1 MTKHLLFVADEH
13 VLLRRKGVPA
23 DFEKARYIQLFDQLL
38 NLSVSKYCA
47 AVIHGGDL
55 FDRSPTLQETALVVS
70 YLNAVIKPTYIISG
84 NHEQIKKDT
93 TFLSELSNMVSNP
106 LVSIIFDYAT
116 YNIANRAIDF
126 IPFNRLKQFEKEG
139 NSELNSELLITHVRG
154 CIPPHVTP
162 EVDLGIF
169 DRWKMVL
176 AGDLHSHSNSQRNI
190 VYSGSPLTTSFYRNK
205 PKKGILKVDLGTL
218 DIEFIDLNLPALLK
232 LTVESKDDIVENTSQ
247 DFIAYDIVP
256 KVEAIIEAK
265 EDTVFHKESSREDA
279 ILAVLDAEES
289 KKQEVINLYVN
300 IIRGR
305 GY

>member
-1 MTKHLLFVADEH
+1 MTKHLLFCADEH
-13 VLLRRKGVPA
+13 VLFRRKGVPA
-23 DFEKARYIQLFDQLL
+23 DFEKLRYSQLFDQLL
-38 NLSVSKYCA
+38 NLSASSSCV
-47 AVIHGGDL
+47 AVCHGGDC
-55 FDRSPTLQETALVVS
+55 FDRAPTIQETALVVR

-106 LVSIIFDYAT
+106 LVTIISDFAT
-116 YNIANRAIDF
+116 YNIANIAIDF

-139 NSELNSELLITHVRG
+139 NTDLNSKLLVTHVRG
-154 CIPPHVTP
+154 EIPPHITP
-162 EVDLGIF
+162 EVDLSIF
-169 DRWKMVL
+169 DRWKLVL

-190 VYSGSPLTTSFYRNK
+190 VYPGSPLTTSFYRNK
-205 PKKGILKVDLGTL
+205 PKKGILKVDLDTL
-218 DIEFIDLNLPALLK
+218 SVDFIDLNLPALLK

-265 EDTVFHKESSREDA
+265 EDTVFHKEASREAA
-279 ILAVLDAEES
+279 ILAVLETTEA
-289 KKQEVINLYVN
+289 KKQEVIQLYVDITRN
-300 IIRGR
+300 R

>member
-1 MTKHLLFVADEH
+1 MTKHMLFCADEH
-13 VLLRRKGVPA
+13 VLFRRKGVPA
-23 DFEKARYIQLFDQLL
+23 DFERARYSKLFNNLL
-38 NLSVSKYCA
+38 NLSTNPNCV
-47 AVIHGGDL
+47 AVCHGGDC
-55 FDRSPTLQETALVVS
+55 FDRAPTIQETALVVR

-93 TFLSELSNMVSNP
+93 TFLSELTNMVTNP
-106 LVSIIFDYAT
+106 LVKVISNYAT
-116 YNIANRAIDF
+116 YNIGGKSVDF

-139 NSELNSELLITHVRG
+139 NTELNSELLITHVRG

-162 EVDLGIF
+162 EVDLNIF
-169 DRWKMVL
+169 DRWKLVL

-190 VYSGSPLTTSFYRNK
+190 IYPGSPLTTSFYRNR
-205 PKKGILKVDLGTL
+205 PEKGILKVDLGTL
-218 DIEFIDLNLPALLK
+218 DIEFIDLNLPALIK
-232 LTVESKDDIVENTSQ
+232 LTVASKDDIVENTSQ

>member
-1 MTKHLLFVADEH
+1 MTKHLLFCADEH
-13 VLLRRKGVPA
+13 VLFRRKGVPTE
-23 DFEKARYIQLFDQLL
+23 FEKSRYGQLFDYLL
-38 NLSVSKYCA
+38 NLSAYPSCV

-55 FDRSPTLQETALVVS
+55 FDRAPTIQETALVVR

-106 LVSIIFDYAT
+106 LVSIITDYAT
-116 YNIANRAIDF
+116 YNIADRAIDF

-139 NSELNSELLITHVRG
+139 NTELNSELLITHVRG
-154 CIPPHVTP
+154 EIPPHITP
-162 EVDLGIF
+162 EVDLSIF
-169 DRWKMVL
+169 DRWKLVL

-190 VYSGSPLTTSFYRNK
+190 VYPGSPLTTSFYRNK
-205 PKKGILKVDLGTL
+205 PKKGILKVDLGNL
-218 DIEFIDLNLPALLK
+218 GIEFIDLNLPALIK
-232 LTVESKDDIVENTSQ
+232 LTLESKEDIVENNTE
-247 DFIAYDIVP
+247 DFLVYDIVP
-256 KVEAIIEAK
+256 KTEAIIEAK
-265 EDTVFHKESSREDA
+265 EDTVFHKEASREDA

>member
-13 VLLRRKGVPA
+13 VLFRRKGVPA
-23 DFEKARYIQLFDQLL
+23 EFEKSRYSQLFDYLL
-38 NLSVSKYCA
+38 NLSAYPSCV

-55 FDRSPTLQETALVVS
+55 FDRSPTIQETALVVK
-70 YLNAVIKPTYIISG
+70 YLNAVVKPTYIIPG

-106 LVSIIFDYAT
+106 LVSIISDYAT
-116 YNIANRAIDF
+116 YNIDGTNIDF

-139 NSELNSELLITHVRG
+139 NSALNSELLITHVRG

-162 EVDLGIF
+162 EVDLSIF
-169 DRWKMVL
+169 DRWKLVL

-205 PKKGILKVDLGTL
+205 PKKGILKVDFTTL
-218 DIEFIDLNLPALLK
+218 SVEFIDLNLPALIK
-232 LTVESKDDIVENTSQ
+232 LTVASKDDIVENTSQ
-247 DFIAYDIVP
+247 DFTAYDIVP

-279 ILAVLDAEES
+279 ILAVLETTEA
-289 KKQEVINLYVN
+289 KKQEVIQLYGDITRN
-300 IIRGR
+300 R

>member
-1 MTKHLLFVADEH
+1 MTKHILFVADEH

-23 DFEKARYIQLFDQLL
+23 EFEKSRYIQLFDHLL
-38 NLSVSKYCA
+38 NLSTHPSCV
-47 AVIHGGDL
+47 AVIHGGDC

-70 YLNAVIKPTYIISG
+70 YLNAVIKPTYVISG

-106 LVSIIFDYAT
+106 LVTVISDYAT
-116 YNIANRAIDF
+116 YNIADRAIDF

-162 EVDLGIF
+162 EVDLSIF
-169 DRWKMVL
+169 DRWKLVL

-190 VYSGSPLTTSFYRNK
+190 IYPGSPLTTSFYRNK
-205 PKKGILKVDLGTL
+205 PKKGILKVDLGAL
-218 DIEFIDLNLPALLK
+218 SVEFIDLNLPALLK

-265 EDTVFHKESSREDA
+265 EDTVFHKEASREDA
-279 ILAVLDAEES
+279 ILAVLETTEA
-289 KKQEVINLYVN
+289 KKQEVIQLYVDITRN
-300 IIRGR
+300 R

>member
-1 MTKHLLFVADEH
+1 MTKHILFVADEH

-23 DFEKARYIQLFDQLL
+23 DFEKSRYSQLFDHLL
-38 NLSVSKYCA
+38 NLSVNKNCV
-47 AVIHGGDL
+47 AVCHGGDL
-55 FDRSPTLQETALVVS
+55 FDRSPTLQETALVVR

-93 TFLSELSNMVSNP
+93 TFLSELSDMITNP
-106 LVSIIFDYAT
+106 LVTIITNYAT
-116 YNIANRAIDF
+116 YNIEGTNIDF

-139 NSELNSELLITHVRG
+139 NTELNSELLITHVRG

-162 EVDLGIF
+162 EVDLNIF

-205 PKKGILKVDLGTL
+205 PKKGILKVDLTTL
-218 DIEFIDLNLPALLK
+218 SVDFIDLNLPALIK
-232 LTVESKDDIVENTSQ
+232 LTVASKDDIVENTSQ

>member
-1 MTKHLLFVADEH
+1 MPYILFSADEH
-13 VLLRRKGVPA
+13 ILFRRKGVSPE
-23 DFEKARYIQLFDQLL
+23 FEKARYSQLFDHLL
-38 NLSVSKYCA
+38 NLSTNSNCA

-55 FDRSPTLQETALVVS
+55 FDRSPTLDAVS
-70 YLNAVIKPTYIISG
+70 LAVKYLNAVIKPTFVIPG
-84 NHEQIKKDT
+84 NHEATKKGE
-93 TFLSELSNMVSNP
+93 TFLGLLQFMVVNP
-106 LVSIIFDYAT
+106 LVHIITDYCTT
-116 YNIANRAIDF
+116 YICDRGIDF

-139 NSELNSELLITHVRG
+139 NSALNSELLITHVRG

-162 EVDLGIF
+162 EVDLNIF
-169 DRWKMVL
+169 NRWKLVL

-190 VYSGSPLTTSFYRNK
+190 VYPGSPLTTSFYRTK

-218 DIEFIDLNLPALLK
+218 GVEFIDLNLPALIK
-232 LTVESKDDIVENTSQ
+232 LTVASKDEIIENTTE

-265 EDTVFHKESSREDA
+265 EDTVFHKEASREDA

-289 KKQEVINLYVN
+289 KKKEVIDLYVN

-305 GY
+305 S

>member
-1 MTKHLLFVADEH
+1 MTKHMLFVADEH
-13 VLLRRKGVPA
+13 VLFRRKGVPA
-23 DFEKARYIQLFDQLL
+23 DFEKLRYIQLFDHLL
-38 NLSVSKYCA
+38 NLSAYPSCV

-55 FDRSPTLQETALVVS
+55 FDRSPTIQETALVVK
-70 YLNAVIKPTYIISG
+70 YLNAVVKPTYIIPG

-106 LVSIIFDYAT
+106 LVSIISDYAT
-116 YNIANRAIDF
+116 YNIDGTNIDF

-139 NSELNSELLITHVRG
+139 NSALNSELLITHVRG

-162 EVDLGIF
+162 EVDLSIF
-169 DRWKMVL
+169 DRWKLVL

-205 PKKGILKVDLGTL
+205 PKKGILKVDLDTL
-218 DIEFIDLNLPALLK
+218 SVDFIDLNLPALLK

-265 EDTVFHKESSREDA
+265 EDTVFHKEASREDA
-279 ILAVLDAEES
+279 ILAVLETTEA
-289 KKQEVINLYVN
+289 KKQEVIQLYGDITRN
-300 IIRGR
+300 R

>member
-13 VLLRRKGVPA
+13 VLFRRKGVPTE
-23 DFEKARYIQLFDQLL
+23 FEKSRYSQLFDHLL
-38 NLSVSKYCA
+38 NLSTNPNCV
-47 AVIHGGDL
+47 AVCHGGDC
-55 FDRSPTLQETALVVS
+55 FDRSPTLQETALVVR
-70 YLNAVIKPTYIISG
+70 YLNAVIKPTYVIPG

-106 LVSIIFDYAT
+106 LVTIISDYAT
-116 YNIANRAIDF
+116 YNIANIAIDF

-139 NSELNSELLITHVRG
+139 NTELNSKLLITHVRG

-162 EVDLGIF
+162 EVDLNIF
-169 DRWKMVL
+169 NRWKLVL

-190 VYSGSPLTTSFYRNK
+190 VYPGSPLTTSFYRNK
-205 PKKGILKVDLGTL
+205 PKKGILKVDLTTL
-218 DIEFIDLNLPALLK
+218 SVDFIDLNLPALLK

>member
-13 VLLRRKGVPA
+13 VLFRRKGVPS
-23 DFEKARYIQLFDQLL
+23 DFEKLRYSQLFEKLL
-38 NLSVSKYCA
+38 NLSASSSCA

-55 FDRSPTLQETALVVS
+55 FDRSPTLQETALVVR
-70 YLNAVIKPTYIISG
+70 YLNAVIKPTYVISG

-106 LVSIIFDYAT
+106 LVTIISDYAT
-116 YNIANRAIDF
+116 YNIDGTNIDF

-139 NSELNSELLITHVRG
+139 NSALNSELLITHVRG
-154 CIPPHVTP
+154 CIPPHITP
-162 EVDLGIF
+162 EVDLSIF
-169 DRWKMVL
+169 DKWKLVL

-190 VYSGSPLTTSFYRNK
+190 VYPGSPLTTSFYRNK
-205 PKKGILKVDLGTL
+205 PKKGILKVDLTTL
-218 DIEFIDLNLPALLK
+218 SVDFIDLNLPALLK
-232 LTVESKDDIVENTSQ
+232 LTVESKDEVIENTSQ

>member
-1 MTKHLLFVADEH
+1 
-13 VLLRRKGVPA
+13 VPA
-23 DFEKARYIQLFDQLL
+23 DFEKARYIQLFDHLL

-55 FDRSPTLQETALVVS
+55 FDRAPTIQETALVVR
-70 YLNAVIKPTYIISG
+70 YLNAVIKPTYVIPG

-106 LVSIIFDYAT
+106 LVTIITDYAT

-139 NSELNSELLITHVRG
+139 NTELNSELLITHVRG

-162 EVDLGIF
+162 EVDLSIF
-169 DRWKMVL
+169 DRWKLVL

-205 PKKGILKVDLGTL
+205 PKKGILKVDLDNL
-218 DIEFIDLNLPALLK
+218 SVEFIDLNLPALIR
-232 LTVESKDDIVENTSQ
+232 LTVESKDEITENTTE
-247 DFIAYDIVP
+247 DFLVYDIVP
-256 KVEAIIEAK
+256 KTEAIIEAK
-265 EDTVFHKESSREDA
+265 EDTVFHKEASREDA
-279 ILAVLDAEES
+279 ILAVLETTEA
-289 KKQEVINLYVN
+289 KKQEVIQLYGDITRN
-300 IIRGR
+300 R